1 MEKEKSYDAFRGF
14 LYRVN
19 CYDGML
25 LKYSYSK
32 YICHIQLF
40 IYSITSCGVGSQF
53 FIVRLKVAGF
63 VLIIKIIVW
72 RTFQPHYVAESFV
85 SFVENWRE

>member
-1 MEKEKSYDAFRGF
+1 MVPSEESFIESTSLMAGCSNIPILDIF
-14 LYRVN
+14 
-19 CYDGML
+19 
-25 LKYSYSK
+25 
-32 YICHIQLF
+32 HIQLF